1 MHFVDLK
8 NEKVV
13 HPASLTP
20 SKLDYLDNNALGRHK
35 DQMSGE
41 SQLQSVLRHSALS
54 VYGIT
59 EADGKQ

>member
-8 NEKVV
+8 NEDVL

-20 SKLDYLDNNALGRHK
+20 SKLDYLDNNALGWIK

-41 SQLQSVLRHSALS
+41 SQLQSVLHHSGLS

-59 EADGKQ
+59 EAHGKQ